1 MIHYLGN
8 PAFPGHSVF
17 PLKVSLHQGTNVRK
31 VNCEEHSRGLYTK
44 FRRTDERTEITTDGL
59 EMI

>member
-31 VNCEEHSRGLYTK
+31 VNCEEHSRGLDKQTNEQ
-44 FRRTDERTEITTDGL
+44 RL
-59 EMI
+59 LLMV